1 MLFAYPCPGCRTRSS
16 MHAPECKFELCSRDE
31 IEKAYIDII
40 SLILVDPSTQ
50 KEMAS
55 KIQSEWKNL
64 HSAIMFILT
73 REQRVEQG
81 ELGKIRLLTPAERAD
96 RISEPVSEPMRTIYE
111 KGSYPGCHDN
121 ALFAMLAWHKMVGFS
136 WEETQEKV
144 TQWLVRSGSWE
155 RGGFGE
161 SVPKDVIGNKKHVY
175 EGGYGWMEK
184 AQAAK
189 RVIERME

>member
-1 MLFAYPCPGCRTRSS
+1 

-96 RISEPVSEPMRTIYE
+96 RISEPLSEPMRTI
-111 KGSYPGCHDN
+111 
-121 ALFAMLAWHKMVGFS
+121 
-136 WEETQEKV
+136 
-144 TQWLVRSGSWE
+144 
-155 RGGFGE
+155 
-161 SVPKDVIGNKKHVY
+161 
-175 EGGYGWMEK
+175 
-184 AQAAK
+184 
-189 RVIERME
+189 